1 MIIYLGRI
9 NFEFL
14 YYMKKF
20 SVWHTMLYFTKSVV
34 ISVMGLLVYSREYA
48 QLYDVACVSPCDSKA
63 KIKYFVIAL

>member
-1 MIIYLGRI
+1 
-9 NFEFL
+9 
-14 YYMKKF
+14 
-20 SVWHTMLYFTKSVV
+20 MLYFTKSVV